1 ETGLHLNWTK
11 VQYTAGARLG
21 TIKDPE
27 EGEVYTA
34 QTLLRVRYGV
44 PSEALL
50 TTGVA
55 LKIVCERQ
63 KARPERRRDHPAN
76 AAPSRKNFSAVRFAA
91 LGFVLFLSACATPI
105 GVTRLDTQQAQQLLT
120 ANALSAGAPSS
131 WSSQVLHR
139 NGLYERYW
147 EDPAAT
153 LAGLHELMKEPVE
166 EGRLQD
172 RLFALAELSFL

>member
-1 ETGLHLNWTK
+1 
-11 VQYTAGARLG
+11 
-21 TIKDPE
+21 
-27 EGEVYTA
+27 
-34 QTLLRVRYGV
+34 
-44 PSEALL
+44 
-50 TTGVA
+50 
-55 LKIVCERQ
+55 

-76 AAPSRKNFSAVRFAA
+76 AAPSRKKFFAVRFAA

-139 NGLYERYW
+139 TGLYERYW

-172 RLFALAELSFL
+172 RLFALAELSFLHAERSGAREYYLAAAVYAYAFDLPESGAVPRPIDPRFR